1 MRVREIEIRGL
12 YRCMTITDDIEQLF
26 RNNYKAMLIFANRLV
41 HDGEVARDIVHDVF
55 ASLLSGDIRSVTPAY
70 LISGVRYACLKHIRH
85 TSVRERIN
93 KMYALNLQEI
103 EDEEWPD
110 DEDIARLNMIINR
123 FLPEQTRRIVRL
135 RFESR
140 MTYKEIAEE
149 ISVSEVSVYKHLR
162 RAMNVLRQ
170 NFKEHEG

>member
-1 MRVREIEIRGL
+1 
-12 YRCMTITDDIEQLF
+12 MTTTDDIEQLF

-55 ASLLSGDIRSVTPAY
+55 ASLLSGDVRSVTPTY
-70 LISGVRYACLKHIRH
+70 LINGVRYACLKHIRN

-93 KMYALNLQEI
+93 KMYALDLQEI

-110 DEDIARLNMIINR
+110 DEDMARLNMVIDR

-149 ISVSEVSVYKHLR
+149 ISVSEVSVYKHLC

>member
-1 MRVREIEIRGL
+1 
-12 YRCMTITDDIEQLF
+12 MTTTDDIEQLF
-26 RNNYKAMLIFANRLV
+26 RNNYKALLIFANRLV

-55 ASLLSGDIRSVTPAY
+55 ASLLSGDVRSVTRAY
-70 LISGVRYACLKHIRH
+70 LISGVRYACLKHIRNI
-85 TSVRERIN
+85 SVRERIN
-93 KMYALNLQEI
+93 KMYALDLQEI

-110 DEDIARLNMIINR
+110 DEDMARLNMIIDR
-123 FLPEQTRRIVRL
+123 LLPELTRRIVRL

-162 RAMNVLRQ
+162 HAMDVLRQ
-170 NFKEHEG
+170 NFNEHEG

>member
-1 MRVREIEIRGL
+1 
-12 YRCMTITDDIEQLF
+12 
-26 RNNYKAMLIFANRLV
+26 MLTFANRLV
-41 HDGEVARDIVHDVF
+41 HDGEAARDIVHDVF
-55 ASLLSGDIRSVTPAY
+55 ASFLSGDISSVTPAY
-70 LISGVRYACLKHIRH
+70 LINGVRYACLKHIRNVS
-85 TSVRERIN
+85 TRERLN
-93 KMYALNLQEI
+93 KMYALDLHEI

-110 DEDIARLNMIINR
+110 DEDIARLNTIIDR

-149 ISVSEVSVYKHLR
+149 ISVSEISVYKHLR

>member
-1 MRVREIEIRGL
+1 
-12 YRCMTITDDIEQLF
+12 MTTTDDIEQLF
-26 RNNYKAMLIFANRLV
+26 RTNYKAMLLFANRLI

-55 ASLLSGDIRSVTPAY
+55 ASLLAGDVRSVTPAY
-70 LISGVRYACLKHIRH
+70 LISGVRYACLKHIRQ

-93 KMYALNLQEI
+93 KMYALDLQEI

-110 DEDIARLNMIINR
+110 DEDMARLNMVIDR
-123 FLPEQTRRIVRL
+123 FLPEQTRRIVQL

>member
-1 MRVREIEIRGL
+1 MRVRKNRTRGL
-12 YRCMTITDDIEQLF
+12 YRCMTTIDDIEQLF

-55 ASLLSGDIRSVTPAY
+55 ASLLSRDVRSVTPAY

-93 KMYALNLQEI
+93 KMYALDLQEI

-110 DEDIARLNMIINR
+110 DEDMARLRNGLRTQAR
-123 FLPEQTRRIVRL
+123 FCSVRRWPEWFAGHRNTARSSGVRL
-135 RFESR
+135 PV
-140 MTYKEIAEE
+140 A
-149 ISVSEVSVYKHLR
+149 ISCR
-162 RAMNVLRQ
+162 
-170 NFKEHEG
+170 G

>member
-1 MRVREIEIRGL
+1 
-12 YRCMTITDDIEQLF
+12 MTTADDIEQLF
-26 RNNYKAMLIFANRLV
+26 RNNYKAMLTFANRLV
-41 HDGEVARDIVHDVF
+41 HDSEVARDIVHDVF
-55 ASLLSGDIRSVTPAY
+55 ASLLSGDVTSVTPAY
-70 LISGVRYACLKHIRH
+70 LISGVRYACLKHIRN

-93 KMYALNLQEI
+93 KMYALDLQEI

-110 DEDIARLNMIINR
+110 DEDMARLNMIIDR
-123 FLPEQTRRIVRL
+123 LLPEQTKKIVRL
-135 RFESR
+135 RFESK

-170 NFKEHEG
+170 NFNEHEG